1 MFKKILSILDL
12 KYKKKIFYLLLLY
25 LPLNIIETFSISSIP
40 GFIILISEPQNL
52 KNFFPES
59 MYVENLI
66 NLEIYERTV
75 IGSLILII
83 IFFLRSLFIIFV
95 NWYDYSIRFQINV
108 LNSKKLFSSYLFKPY
123 IFHVNNSSS
132 SLIQNMGDSLRSTS
146 AIFSFLNIIK
156 DSILLLLIILT
167 IFYASPDNFVYLFIF
182 TIVPMFI
189 LFFLIKNIVKNLG
202 SLARN
207 NRLFSHKSMSEGFLN
222 IKFLKI
228 QNLYD
233 QVLNDYISKHKIA
246 QRNETKLLIINTL
259 PRLILEFLSL
269 IFIILFITFNIKN
282 YGSLNEIIPIITL
295 IVVASVRLIPSFSQ
309 ISINLSN
316 LKFNQSTISKIN
328 SEISEIN
335 DESKKFIEK
344 KGLGLINE
352 FNKNIEVKDISFHYN
367 TNKKILKNISFNIK
381 KNQKIA
387 IIGASGSGKTTL
399 SDILMGL
406 LKQSDG
412 LIKSDGINILDDI
425 IGWRAQLS
433 YVPQNIILF
442 DGTIKENI
450 CFNFNKQKLN
460 EENYKASL
468 RISGLDKIILQ
479 LTKKDETNVGYL
491 SSKISGG
498 QKQRIG
504 IARAIYFNKPIMILD
519 ECTNSLDK
527 NSEDEI
533 LSNLFKEKKT
543 IIFISHNKKIQDMC
557 DYCVNLN
564 EQK

>member
-1 MFKKILSILDL
+1 MFKKILSILDF
-12 KYKKKIFYLLLLY
+12 KYKMKIFYLLLLY
-25 LPLNIIETFSISSIP
+25 LPLNLIETFSISSIP
-40 GFIILISEPQNL
+40 GFIILISEPQTL
-52 KNFFPES
+52 KNFFPHS
-59 MYVENLI
+59 TYIENLI
-66 NLEIYERTV
+66 NFDIYKRSI
-75 IGSLILII
+75 IGASILVI
-83 IFFLRSLFIIFV
+83 IFLLRSLFIIFV
-95 NWYDYSIRFQINV
+95 NWYDYSIRFQINI

-123 IFHVNNSSS
+123 LFHINNSSS

-146 AIFSFLNIIK
+146 AIFAFLNIIK
-156 DSILLLLIILT
+156 DLILLALITIT
-167 IFYASPDNFVYLFIF
+167 IFYASPNNFIYLFIF
-182 TIVPMFI
+182 TIVPMFV

-207 NRLFSHKSMSEGFLN
+207 NRLFSHKSMSESFLN

-246 QRNETKLLIINTL
+246 QKNETKLLIINTF

-282 YGSLNEIIPIITL
+282 YGSLTEIIPIVTL
-295 IVVASVRLIPSFSQ
+295 IVVASVRLIPSFNQ

-328 SEISEIN
+328 SEITQIHE
-335 DESKKFIEK
+335 ESQKFYEK
-344 KGLGLINE
+344 SIGLIKE
-352 FNKNIEVKDISFHYN
+352 FNERIEVKKISFDYN
-367 TNKKILKNISFNIK
+367 VNKRILKNISFDIE
-381 KNQKIA
+381 KNEKVA
-387 IIGASGSGKTTL
+387 IIGASGTGKTTL
-399 SDILMGL
+399 SDIILGL
-406 LKQSDG
+406 LKPSDG
-412 LIKSDGINILDDI
+412 VIKSDGTNIHDDI
-425 IGWRAQLS
+425 IGWRTQLS

-442 DGTIKENI
+442 DGTIRENI
-450 CFNFNKQKLN
+450 CFNFNEQKFNN
-460 EENYKASL
+460 EDYKASL
-468 RISGLDKIILQ
+468 RISGLDKIIEDLPN
-479 LTKKDETNVGYL
+479 KDDTDVGYL

-519 ECTNSLDK
+519 ESTNSLDK

-557 DYCVNLN
+557 DKRINLDD
-564 EQK
+564 